1 MRYRRKSERS
11 DFLRHAFASRNL
23 ARWIDAGN
31 DVMALLPALS
41 AYMGHSE
48 LASTLYY
55 VHLLPER
62 LRASAGVDWELLSAA
77 SLRPGGGASR

>member
-11 DFLRHAFASRNL
+11 DFLRHAFATRNL
-23 ARWIDAGN
+23 ARWIDVGN
-31 DVMALLPALS
+31 DAMSLLPALS
-41 AYMGHSE
+41 AYLGHSD
-48 LASTLYY
+48 LNSTLYY

-77 SLRPGGGASR
+77 SLLAGGGAPS